1 MKDALDVVLAWQLRN
16 PSVTDPA
23 EAIEEVRKNS
33 KSELPS
39 KLIAHF
45 LTLTIRPLF
54 TQNKTE
60 DAEKEAPPPW
70 KGRENSSFLGIL
82 QWCIRA
88 LDERD
93 LREWFRMIRPPIFR
107 MLEDSDLDW
116 NAKACQVIAQL
127 AKKSPAVMKQE
138 YRNLFAEDLFH
149 FFSYLPTLT
158 PAHESAKLLTHV
170 YPALISFVPLADER
184 IGVYRGRAG
193 LGTTAKSAA
202 LDDQDIRFLD
212 KIVRQGALTV
222 IRHAPTPT
230 TYPELTTLVLDNLSW
245 LFVALEIECV
255 KHINDVLPLLHDTL
269 RDQFSPAHP
278 ELPLSATNCLKVVI
292 SKGWPRIG
300 KSTIRR
306 AQFFAHDL
314 TTI

>member
-23 EAIEEVRKNS
+23 EAIEEVKKNS

-54 TQNKTE
+54 TQTKTDNTNNE
-60 DAEKEAPPPW
+60 VPAPW
-70 KGRENSSFLGIL
+70 KTRENNSFLDLL

-107 MLEDSDLDW
+107 MLEDRDLEW

-127 AKKSPAVMKQE
+127 SRKSPAAMRQE

-158 PAHESAKLLTHV
+158 PAEESAKLLEHV
-170 YPALISFVPLADER
+170 YPALISFMPLADER
-184 IGVYRGRAG
+184 IGVHRGDSVPPNVAQN
-193 LGTTAKSAA
+193 AA
-202 LDDQDIRFLD
+202 LDEQDIRFLD
-212 KIVRQGALTV
+212 KIVRRGALTV
-222 IRHAPTPT
+222 IRHAPTTT
-230 TYPELTTLVLDNLSW
+230 TYPELTTLVLNNLSC
-245 LFVALEIECV
+245 LLVALEIECV
-255 KHINDVLPLLHDTL
+255 KHLNDVFSLLHDVL

-300 KSTIRR
+300 KIKHSIR
-306 AQFFAHDL
+306 QTLCTFSD
-314 TTI
+314 